1 MQLHPEKWWAQMVEL
16 CVLVMPPEPL
26 PVCFM
31 VSLGPLDTSW
41 EGDVLGIPAP

>member
-26 PVCFM
+26 PVCFT
-31 VSLGPLDTSW
+31 VSFGPLDTSW
-41 EGDVLGIPAP
+41 EGDALGIPAP